1 MESQDKKINTKSKPA
16 LPGDRLATI
25 EEFAPGQGTVISG
38 ESVISTIVGEAVPD
52 MRNRVINVQLSKK
65 TVGSIPKTDDLI
77 MGTVQSAQ
85 PSMVQVTIEAVND
98 VPSSKEF
105 TGMLSLRD
113 ERRRR
118 NTSPIKAGDVIR
130 ARVSSTKNSIFHLS
144 VDSSNCGVLYTV
156 CSVCGSDV
164 VAISRDRIKCRE
176 CGWVD
181 ERILAEDFVRYSRN
195 QASS

>member
-1 MESQDKKINTKSKPA
+1 MESHDKRINTKSKPT

-38 ESVISTIVGEAVPD
+38 ESVVSTVVGEAVPD

-65 TVGSIPKTDDLI
+65 TVGSIPKTGDFVI
-77 MGTVQSAQ
+77 GTVQSAQ
-85 PSMVQVTIEAVND
+85 PSMVQVKIEAVND
-98 VPSSKEF
+98 IPSSKEF

-144 VDSSNCGVLYTV
+144 VDTPNSGVLYTV

>member
-1 MESQDKKINTKSKPA
+1 MESQDKRINTKSKPT

-38 ESVISTIVGEAVPD
+38 ESVVSTVVGEAVPD

-65 TVGSIPKTDDLI
+65 TVGSIPKTGDFVI
-77 MGTVQSAQ
+77 GTVQSAQ
-85 PSMVQVTIEAVND
+85 PSMVQVTIEEVND
-98 VPSSKEF
+98 IPSSKEF

-144 VDSSNCGVLYTV
+144 VDTPNSGVLYTV